1 MATLSVSVSDDMK
14 EKMERMEEI
23 NWSAVARK
31 AFEEKIEQVEFMRN
45 IGNKSKLSKK
55 DVEEISNKIN
65 RSVSKRFKEM

>member
-1 MATLSVSVSDDMK
+1 MATLSVSVSDSMK

-31 AFEEKIEQVEFMRN
+31 AFEEKLEQVEFMRN

>member
-1 MATLSVSVSDDMK
+1 MATLSVSVSDSMK

-31 AFEEKIEQVEFMRN
+31 AFEEKLEQVEFMRN
-45 IGNKSKLSKK
+45 TGNKSKLSKK

>member
-31 AFEEKIEQVEFMRN
+31 AFEEKLEQVEFMRN

-55 DVEEISNKIN
+55 DVEEISNKID
-65 RSVSKRFKEM
+65 RSVSKRFRKM

>member
-1 MATLSVSVSDDMK
+1 MATLSVSVSDSMK
-14 EKMERMEEI
+14 DKMERMEEI

-31 AFEEKIEQVEFMRN
+31 AFEEKLEQVEFMRN
-45 IGNKSKLSKK
+45 VGNKSKLSKK